1 MASYE
6 ELTEFFQT
14 LDRLSHH
21 IQQSLFVRDP
31 IDLEHC
37 KCKLER
43 SIPIVAAILLSVN
56 NNETADVNNMQGQ
69 MPSLGSL
76 LERLL
81 SGMEEDIEKLGR
93 VLEAPNV
100 ERNRQVTSFLPS
112 TGGRPAYDITKAQI
126 EQLRDTGMNWKSIAD
141 FVGVSERTL
150 HRRRVDYGIEASFT
164 DITEGDLDYQIRD
177 ILRLT
182 PYSGESYVRGSL
194 KGRRINVQRARV
206 RESLCRTD
214 PIGRNMRRRYAICR
228 RVYNVPG
235 ANYLWHIDSNHK
247 LISWRFVL
255 HGCIDGF
262 SRAIIYL
269 ECCTDNTAETV
280 VELFSK
286 GIDEFGLP
294 SRVRGDRGVENV
306 DVARLIIAHRGEN
319 RGSFISGRSVH
330 NQRIERL
337 WAEVNRVLS
346 ALYIGIFK
354 FLEDRMLLDPLN
366 EQHLFALHY
375 VFLPRINA
383 SLSEFRLQW
392 NHHGLRTSRHQSPL
406 ALWQT
411 NIIRTADDSP
421 LVNFQDYGIDYD
433 GPVPD
438 VVTNNNVIVPNSTV
452 ELTEEQLH
460 YLSSNVNP
468 VSDDGNHGINN
479 FLNALDI
486 VTSFDEH

>member
-1 MASYE
+1 M
-6 ELTEFFQT
+6 
-14 LDRLSHH
+14 
-21 IQQSLFVRDP
+21 
-31 IDLEHC
+31 
-37 KCKLER
+37 
-43 SIPIVAAILLSVN
+43 
-56 NNETADVNNMQGQ
+56 
-69 MPSLGSL
+69 
-76 LERLL
+76 
-81 SGMEEDIEKLGR
+81 
-93 VLEAPNV
+93 
-100 ERNRQVTSFLPS
+100 
-112 TGGRPAYDITKAQI
+112 
-126 EQLRDTGMNWKSIAD
+126 
-141 FVGVSERTL
+141 
-150 HRRRVDYGIEASFT
+150 
-164 DITEGDLDYQIRD
+164 
-177 ILRLT
+177 
-182 PYSGESYVRGSL
+182 
-194 KGRRINVQRARV
+194 
-206 RESLCRTD
+206 
-214 PIGRNMRRRYAICR
+214 
-228 RVYNVPG
+228 
-235 ANYLWHIDSNHK
+235 
-247 LISWRFVL
+247 
-255 HGCIDGF
+255 
-262 SRAIIYL
+262 
-269 ECCTDNTAETV
+269 
-280 VELFSK
+280 
-286 GIDEFGLP
+286 
-294 SRVRGDRGVENV
+294 RGDRGVENV
-306 DVARLIIAHRGEN
+306 DVARLIIARRGEN
-319 RGSFISGRSVH
+319 RGSFIAGRSVH

-411 NIIRTADDSP
+411 SIIRTADDSP